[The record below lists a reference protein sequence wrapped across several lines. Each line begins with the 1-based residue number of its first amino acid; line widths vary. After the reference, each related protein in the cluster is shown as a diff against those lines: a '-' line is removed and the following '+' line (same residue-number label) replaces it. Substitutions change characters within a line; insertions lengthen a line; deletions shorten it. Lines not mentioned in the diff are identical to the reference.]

1 METCG
6 WERYSRPEED
16 HATEVAE
23 FVAGLGYCVLA
34 VLVAMRE
41 KLDSRRRAWASEA
54 CRAFSAS
61 ARLWDPTKVSKF

>member
-23 FVAGLGYCVLA
+23 FVAGLGDCESPVP
-34 VLVAMRE
+34 VAKRE
-41 KLDSRRRAWASEA
+41 KLDSRRRA
-54 CRAFSAS
+54 
-61 ARLWDPTKVSKF
+61 